1 VQEKSA
7 AGAKH
12 APDFLKAGL
21 RLGEMFDHVAVTRSK
36 QPLGNGSLVGGGG
49 SDLADGA
56 VGADGVGVGID
67 TPDASGPADESEFM
81 FQAPVGQNVLAAPDI
96 EPVGVGNDE
105 FG

>member
-21 RLGEMFDHVAVTRSK
+21 RLGELFDDHVAVTRSK
-36 QPLGNGSLVGGGG
+36 QPLG
-49 SDLADGA
+49 
-56 VGADGVGVGID
+56 
-67 TPDASGPADESEFM
+67 
-81 FQAPVGQNVLAAPDI
+81 
-96 EPVGVGNDE
+96 VGNDE